1 MQEEIR
7 DKMSEHNKDSLLIKK
22 NEVSIKK
29 GVNKILISAPH
40 GFKHKRKGKDKV
52 RDYLTW
58 SIIKILTQLTNCHG
72 IYINQDI
79 DYDPNYDLKDNNYY
93 NILKEYIKDNDIQYV
108 IDLHAFKRKKGTDL
122 DIGTNNYKNVSNDQD
137 FIDNIKDIL
146 SKHEIGNITVDKVF
160 KSSKNTICN
169 RINNELKI
177 KAIQIEIGD
186 LCRKIGDND
195 NNISNII
202 NALLDM
208 INFIEKKDGELI
220 NKMNYDKNVQT
231 VSKEIDFSSKYDKVL
246 DIKPAFGYKRILPSF
261 IPYNYVGL
269 EIEVSV
275 KFERDKYSF
284 LQKLL
289 NNIKILVGK
298 NGYFVKDNTIIGDYG
313 FEIVLDPLPVDEIYN
328 LLSTLEEI
336 IKFSKGLIEISK
348 EKNCGIHLNFNKFDV
363 SDINIAHKKL
373 TAYLSEKNNYFEE
386 NIYKQFKFIWDFN
399 DYYNYQKKIA
409 SKYLWVNYLD
419 GKVIEI
425 RNVKTSLK
433 AIELTNF
440 INKILSA
447 LYYDKIFSETE
458 YQTFNSLNNFYDTA
472 LDKNNDLEVFDYIN
486 QNGFV
491 IIGLKNNQ
499 PSILKLNDILTE
511 QIKNEY
517 LVEKV

>member
-1 MQEEIR
+1 M
-7 DKMSEHNKDSLLIKK
+7 
-22 NEVSIKK
+22 
-29 GVNKILISAPH
+29 
-40 GFKHKRKGKDKV
+40 
-52 RDYLTW
+52 
-58 SIIKILTQLTNCHG
+58 
-72 IYINQDI
+72 
-79 DYDPNYDLKDNNYY
+79 
-93 NILKEYIKDNDIQYV
+93 
-108 IDLHAFKRKKGTDL
+108 
-122 DIGTNNYKNVSNDQD
+122 
-137 FIDNIKDIL
+137 
-146 SKHEIGNITVDKVF
+146 
-160 KSSKNTICN
+160 
-169 RINNELKI
+169 
-177 KAIQIEIGD
+177 
-186 LCRKIGDND
+186 
-195 NNISNII
+195 
-202 NALLDM
+202 
-208 INFIEKKDGELI
+208 
-220 NKMNYDKNVQT
+220 
-231 VSKEIDFSSKYDKVL
+231 
-246 DIKPAFGYKRILPSF
+246 
-261 IPYNYVGL
+261 
-269 EIEVSV
+269 
-275 KFERDKYSF
+275 
-284 LQKLL
+284 
-289 NNIKILVGK
+289 
-298 NGYFVKDNTIIGDYG
+298 
-313 FEIVLDPLPVDEIYN
+313 
-328 LLSTLEEI
+328 
-336 IKFSKGLIEISK
+336 
-348 EKNCGIHLNFNKFDV
+348 NFNKFDV

-486 QNGFV
+486 KNGFV